1 MSGHNKMQDHWN
13 GYLKA
18 VGEAKVPIT
27 TMPSVAPYETSS
39 SKKGVT
45 GFFDLEPKEPQI
57 QARYDAMQGTW
68 EGPDAAEKAISTG
81 VFKTEFMPINQKN
94 YGKK

>member
-1 MSGHNKMQDHWN
+1 MEQHWA

-18 VGEAKVPIT
+18 LGEAKVPQT

-39 SKKGVT
+39 NQVGIA
-45 GFFDLEPKEPQI
+45 GFMDLSPSQPQI
-57 QARYDAMQGTW
+57 QAKYDAMQGTW
-68 EGPDAAEKAISTG
+68 EGPAAADNALSKG
-81 VFKTEFMPINQKN
+81 LFKTESMPINQKN

>member
-1 MSGHNKMQDHWN
+1 MEQHWS

-18 VGEAKVPIT
+18 LGEAKVPAT
-27 TMPSVAPYETSS
+27 SMPSVAPYETSS
-39 SKKGVT
+39 SERGVS
-45 GFFDLEPKEPQI
+45 GFLDLQPAQPQI

-68 EGPDAAEKAISTG
+68 EGPSAADKAISTS
-81 VFKTEFMPINQKN
+81 VFKTDFMPINQKN

>member
-1 MSGHNKMQDHWN
+1 MEQHWT

-18 VGEAKVPIT
+18 LGEAKVPAT

-39 SKKGVT
+39 NQTGVT
-45 GFFDLEPKEPQI
+45 GFMDLIPSKPQI

-68 EGPDAAEKAISTG
+68 EGPQAADMALSKG
-81 VFKTEFMPINQKN
+81 LFKTDAMPIQQKHP
-94 YGKK
+94 YTK